1 MSIVGLRVSHKN
13 KYFKIKMLN
22 IEKYLWINETLM
34 SKELLMLMLL
44 ILYECILLIYL
55 MDCIFSNTYNAM
67 IAYNSM
73 DCKLSN
79 IYNTIDCIFI
89 NLFGW
94 CMRDSK
100 KSIISYLAHSY
111 LTMIYYYSVVI
122 NIPRIFSSL
131 YRYW

>member
-1 MSIVGLRVSHKN
+1 
-13 KYFKIKMLN
+13 MLN
-22 IEKYLWINETLM
+22 IEKCLWINETLM
-34 SKELLMLMLL
+34 SNEFLIIL
-44 ILYECILLIYL
+44 ILFDCILLIYL

-67 IAYNSM
+67 IACKSM
-73 DCKLSN
+73 GCKLSN
-79 IYNTIDCIFI
+79 IYNPIDCIFI

-94 CMRDSK
+94 CFRVCK

-122 NIPRIFSSL
+122 NITRIFSSL